1 MKIDRERSIIT
12 LKIKLR
18 GIIMYKFLLTKLDQ
32 DVYELFAHFFEQA
45 VEREKLNVLA
55 EKTNLSKR
63 RIVLVFERA
72 LDLQTAYP
80 YFEIALHE
88 GREMTLY
95 FAPNFLL
102 SKLYSVM
109 LEESMPF
116 QILARFFSD
125 KYVSLEETAQQHY
138 VSNRTVQRKL
148 KEVET
153 ILENYHIRLNL
164 KRKPLFVGE
173 EYRIRHFFH
182 IMYWQIYDATNVR
195 YSGLTK
201 QSVSTLKK
209 KLTSYPSFYRGI
221 DQEKFVQLLA
231 LSIYR
236 FKRGF
241 PVKEIP
247 QEMREM
253 RHLTISFEEFKEEL
267 IKPLLRDNLILNG
280 LPETEFL
287 FLYYMFS
294 VMTSYIPE
302 EIPSQLTIGDHFSPR
317 AIAAARLFAE
327 NAQKVFLVSES
338 NIDYLLVNALNIH
351 SVSLLFASKNKI
363 DAFGKSTTDKDY
375 RRVFPKIF
383 PFVQEMY
390 ESLAQQSPIFSTMY
404 EANNRLLFQY
414 SMLLSQVAK
423 IDRSTVRIFHESK
436 FGKIQEI
443 RQKERLKRWFG
454 YTLSFVSEN
463 PDFVVTDYPVNRQAF
478 IDQNPNVQ
486 FFKWNSF
493 PTGDRWLELIEAVEK
508 FQNEF
513 SQKHT

>member
-116 QILARFFSD
+116 QILDRLFSD

-221 DQEKFVQLLA
+221 D
-231 LSIYR
+231 
-236 FKRGF
+236 
-241 PVKEIP
+241 
-247 QEMREM
+247 
-253 RHLTISFEEFKEEL
+253 
-267 IKPLLRDNLILNG
+267 
-280 LPETEFL
+280 
-287 FLYYMFS
+287 
-294 VMTSYIPE
+294 
-302 EIPSQLTIGDHFSPR
+302 
-317 AIAAARLFAE
+317 
-327 NAQKVFLVSES
+327 
-338 NIDYLLVNALNIH
+338 
-351 SVSLLFASKNKI
+351 
-363 DAFGKSTTDKDY
+363 
-375 RRVFPKIF
+375 
-383 PFVQEMY
+383 
-390 ESLAQQSPIFSTMY
+390 
-404 EANNRLLFQY
+404 
-414 SMLLSQVAK
+414 
-423 IDRSTVRIFHESK
+423 
-436 FGKIQEI
+436 
-443 RQKERLKRWFG
+443 
-454 YTLSFVSEN
+454 
-463 PDFVVTDYPVNRQAF
+463 
-478 IDQNPNVQ
+478 
-486 FFKWNSF
+486 
-493 PTGDRWLELIEAVEK
+493 
-508 FQNEF
+508 
-513 SQKHT
+513 

>member
-1 MKIDRERSIIT
+1 
-12 LKIKLR
+12 
-18 GIIMYKFLLTKLDQ
+18 MYKFLLTKLDQ

-116 QILARFFSD
+116 QILDRLFSD

-287 FLYYMFS
+287 FLYYMCK
-294 VMTSYIPE
+294 
-302 EIPSQLTIGDHFSPR
+302 GPR
-317 AIAAARLFAE
+317 
-327 NAQKVFLVSES
+327 
-338 NIDYLLVNALNIH
+338 
-351 SVSLLFASKNKI
+351 
-363 DAFGKSTTDKDY
+363 
-375 RRVFPKIF
+375 
-383 PFVQEMY
+383 
-390 ESLAQQSPIFSTMY
+390 
-404 EANNRLLFQY
+404 
-414 SMLLSQVAK
+414 
-423 IDRSTVRIFHESK
+423 
-436 FGKIQEI
+436 
-443 RQKERLKRWFG
+443 
-454 YTLSFVSEN
+454 
-463 PDFVVTDYPVNRQAF
+463 
-478 IDQNPNVQ
+478 
-486 FFKWNSF
+486 
-493 PTGDRWLELIEAVEK
+493 
-508 FQNEF
+508 
-513 SQKHT
+513 